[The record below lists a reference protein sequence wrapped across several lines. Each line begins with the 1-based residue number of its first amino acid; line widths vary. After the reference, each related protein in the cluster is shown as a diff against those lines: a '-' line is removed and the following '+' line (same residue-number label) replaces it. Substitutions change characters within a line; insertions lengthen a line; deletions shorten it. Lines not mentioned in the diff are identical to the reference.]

1 MSHRAG
7 PRRAV
12 LVAMLVPLVA
22 GCITEFDRPLAPPGD
37 SVPAPD
43 LLGHWRW
50 IPQQPGEDEDELW
63 IEPADLPHV
72 PGHLLT
78 ITTGSGR
85 ERETHH
91 GWVTAAGGSRYLN
104 ILTADPREFA
114 TPEAFAAWSRRDEQ
128 PATIVRCA
136 VSADTLTMFLM
147 DEKAPAVAR
156 LFADGVLR
164 WPAEPVDQAV
174 APVEPVL
181 NRGLRERLE
190 ELDGRE
196 VFCAEETLDYTRV
209 PVARP

>member
-1 MSHRAG
+1 MSQ
-7 PRRAV
+7 RAV
-12 LVAMLVPLVA
+12 PARAALLVVLVA
-22 GCITEFDRPLAPPGD
+22 GCITEFDRPLSPPAD
-37 SVPAPD
+37 SVAAPE

-50 IPQQPGEDEDELW
+50 IPQQPGEEEDELW

-78 ITTGSGR
+78 ITMGSGR

-91 GWVTAAGGSRYLN
+91 GWVTAAGDSRYLS
-104 ILTADPREFA
+104 ILAADPREFG
-114 TPEAFAAWSRRDEQ
+114 TPEAFAAWCRRDEQ
-128 PATIVRCA
+128 PATIVRWT
-136 VSADTLTMFLM
+136 VVDDTLTLFLM
-147 DEKAPAVAR
+147 DEKAPAVGR

-164 WPAEPVDQAV
+164 WPAEPADRAV

-190 ELDGRE
+190 TLDGRE
-196 VFCAEETLDYTRV
+196 VFCAEETLGYARV